1 MHYFYSQNFDIDSFL
16 KETQITLYLATPSDQ
31 KAFAK
36 GSTSTISSLARQF
49 HPQQCLK
56 QTSSVL
62 LFYKNG
68 LYCEMTIKVGLI
80 CDGVYQV
87 AENLDLVPLNGVYF
101 TNKKFTNSNPIPK

>member
-49 HPQQCLK
+49 HP
-56 QTSSVL
+56 
-62 LFYKNG
+62 
-68 LYCEMTIKVGLI
+68 
-80 CDGVYQV
+80 
-87 AENLDLVPLNGVYF
+87 
-101 TNKKFTNSNPIPK
+101 